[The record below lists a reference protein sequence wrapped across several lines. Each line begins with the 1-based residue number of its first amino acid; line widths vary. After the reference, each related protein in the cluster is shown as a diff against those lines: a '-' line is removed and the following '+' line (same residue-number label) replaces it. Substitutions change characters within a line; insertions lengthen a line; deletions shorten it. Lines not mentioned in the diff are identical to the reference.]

1 MADNRNLL
9 ELSRMPV
16 GRLLWK
22 YSLPSVAGML
32 VMQLY
37 NIVDRIFIGQ
47 VVGPDAIAGLAITF
61 PVMNIATALGVLVG
75 AGASARVS
83 LFLGAGRE
91 DTARRVLGNTLVLT
105 LVVGALYIGVFAL
118 LMDRLLMWF
127 GANEVTLPYARD
139 FMMYILPGLM
149 LTNLTFSFNNIMRAS
164 GFPMRA
170 MLTMF
175 IGAGLNI
182 CLAPTFIYVFGQIG
196 RASCRERV

>member
-1 MADNRNLL
+1 
-9 ELSRMPV
+9 MPV

-91 DTARRVLGNTLVLT
+91 DRSEEHTSELHSQR
-105 LVVGALYIGVFAL
+105 
-118 LMDRLLMWF
+118 
-127 GANEVTLPYARD
+127 
-139 FMMYILPGLM
+139 
-149 LTNLTFSFNNIMRAS
+149 
-164 GFPMRA
+164 
-170 MLTMF
+170 
-175 IGAGLNI
+175 
-182 CLAPTFIYVFGQIG
+182 
-196 RASCRERV
+196 